1 MLKISKLADYGT
13 SLLLLIAQD
22 SSAVYTAK
30 QLAEESKLALPTVSK
45 ILKIL
50 AKGKLLVSLRG
61 SQGGYQL
68 AVPAE
73 QINLAQIVRL
83 FDGEIGMT
91 DCQHHRSACEIEAF
105 CATKNNWSVIT
116 RAVFSVLQSISLEQM
131 LKPIKTG
138 GITPT
143 PTLPRAVA
151 QGREQSAAASSSLP
165 RLRGRARMGVDL

>member
-22 SSAVYTAK
+22 SSVVYTAK
-30 QLAEESKLALPTVSK
+30 QLAEESKLSLPTVSK

-68 AVPAE
+68 AIPAE

-105 CATKNNWSVIT
+105 CATKNNWSVIS
-116 RAVFSVLQSISLEQM
+116 RAVFSVLQGITLQQM
-131 LKPIKTG
+131 LKPINSNS
-138 GITPT
+138 ITPISA
-143 PTLPRAVA
+143 LPRAVA
-151 QGREQSAAASSSLP
+151 QGKQLGSGSASSSLP
-165 RLRGRARMGVDL
+165 RLRSRVGVDL